1 MQHMERVHP
10 ILDLWLISVEEEEMK
25 TRVCWR
31 ALTPLLLMFRY
42 QMWCVYLSLPIT
54 LRQCYWQQN
63 ESIKL
68 TVSMVL
74 FVFFFFWVVKPNLL
88 FWLVQTCWKIRWNEF
103 DEVQANTSDVRG
115 FFHVSANMWEESEG
129 LCLRI
134 CESQAKPEEL
144 QPHNSRP
151 AVSRISSSIGLLWAA
166 CISCPTHFFTA
177 AAVARPAVL
186 PPAAP
191 CAFTSRRLPAGA
203 LYSCFSRGRLLIS
216 RCSCYGWFKKKME
229 TMHSHLFSTRYFN

>member
-1 MQHMERVHP
+1 MPLQKCN
-10 ILDLWLISVEEEEMK
+10 VE
-25 TRVCWR
+25 C
-31 ALTPLLLMFRY
+31 
-42 QMWCVYLSLPIT
+42 
-54 LRQCYWQQN
+54 
-63 ESIKL
+63 
-68 TVSMVL
+68 
-74 FVFFFFWVVKPNLL
+74 
-88 FWLVQTCWKIRWNEF
+88 
-103 DEVQANTSDVRG
+103 
-115 FFHVSANMWEESEG
+115 EESEG

-151 AVSRISSSIGLLWAA
+151 AVSRISSSIGLPWAA

-177 AAVARPAVL
+177 AAVARPAVP

-216 RCSCYGWFKKKME
+216 RCSCYGWLKKNNGNYAFTLILNKIFQLKLY
-229 TMHSHLFSTRYFN
+229 HSLYTVILNVMPAKLRHRACLPQSYISFSLSNSK